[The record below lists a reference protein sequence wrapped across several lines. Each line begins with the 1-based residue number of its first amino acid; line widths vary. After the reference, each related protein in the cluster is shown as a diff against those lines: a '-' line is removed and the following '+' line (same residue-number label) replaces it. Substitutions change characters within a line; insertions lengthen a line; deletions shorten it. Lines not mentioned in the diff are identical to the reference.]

1 MCYAGTAGR
10 PLGTLFSPLCHVCKV
25 NSFNITSLG
34 VLRMTRW
41 LSWCPD
47 SGLGVISSQ
56 IFSHFPMLR
65 AGDGW
70 PSPLVMCNTQVCSA
84 ARWKNIWQKYGWRL
98 RGHYQIL
105 SLNIFSF
112 LCSPSMHRGS
122 IPLGARQ
129 SKTQTSCHQRHIEK
143 ERLATDFDKFSPKI
157 FTFKISGSD

>member
-56 IFSHFPMLR
+56 IFSHFPMVQQVM
-65 AGDGW
+65 AGPALLLCAV
-70 PSPLVMCNTQVCSA
+70 PSVQCSE
-84 ARWKNIWQKYGWRL
+84 REKYLAKILLEIAGR
-98 RGHYQIL
+98 HYQIL

-112 LCSPSMHRGS
+112 LCSLSMHRGS

-129 SKTQTSCHQRHIEK
+129 SKTQASCHQRHIEK
-143 ERLATDFDKFSPKI
+143 ERLAADFDNFSHKI